1 MNRPKCAATTKTTG
15 EPCPRNAMEDD
26 EFCFF
31 HSPTHAQEAAEARR
45 LGGLNRKREVTLKE
59 VYSVERVET
68 VEEIRRIVEIAT
80 LGLLAAEN
88 SISRNRALL
97 AAAATAAKLLEV
109 GLLADQINELRL
121 VLEPRLTIEA
131 TESRRWNR

>member
-1 MNRPKCAATTKTTG
+1 MSHRSCAGTKTDG
-15 EPCPRNAMEDD
+15 QPCNSPCVEDD
-26 EFCFF
+26 DYCFF
-31 HSPTHAQEAAEARR
+31 HSPTHAAEAAEARR

-109 GLLADQINELRL
+109 GMLADQINELRM

-131 TESRRWNR
+131 TEARRWNR